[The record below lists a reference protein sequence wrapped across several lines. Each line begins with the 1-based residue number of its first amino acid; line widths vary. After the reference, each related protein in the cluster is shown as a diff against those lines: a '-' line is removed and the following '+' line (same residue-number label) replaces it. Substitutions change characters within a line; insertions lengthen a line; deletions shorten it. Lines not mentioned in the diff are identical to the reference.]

1 MSNNYRFLQLH
12 LLTAYGP
19 ANLNRD
25 DLGKPKSAVF
35 GNAPRLRISSQSLKR
50 SWRTSDLFAQHLD
63 EKNLG
68 TRTKRL
74 GVEAFEEMI
83 QAGLD
88 EKNAKEW
95 SKLIAQAFG
104 KLKTEEEDAPAEADG
119 GKAKGK
125 KKAEPSNEVE
135 TLVFVSHEEREAAL
149 ALARTIAKSKKAPSD
164 DQLNFLRK
172 NNECADLALFGRM
185 LTSDKSRAKET
196 SDRPLYNVE
205 AAAQIAHAITT
216 HRATVEDDFFSAVDD
231 LNRAED
237 TGSGHLGEVGFG
249 AGVFYLYAC
258 VDRELLISNLNG
270 NKALAAKT
278 LSALAACMTQVAPTG
293 KQNSFASRAR
303 ASFGLAELGNEA
315 PRQLTAAFLKPVNE
329 QGDHDVMALSAE
341 RMLKLVERFDSAYG
355 FDGKRMHFNATEFQ
369 SNDSKSVKDVLA
381 FTASD
386 LG

>member
-63 EKNLG
+63 EKYLG

-83 QAGLD
+83 QTGLD

-196 SDRPLYNVE
+196 SDRSRSANCPC
-205 AAAQIAHAITT
+205 HHHTSR
-216 HRATVEDDFFSAVDD
+216 HRG
-231 LNRAED
+231 R
-237 TGSGHLGEVGFG
+237 
-249 AGVFYLYAC
+249 
-258 VDRELLISNLNG
+258 
-270 NKALAAKT
+270 
-278 LSALAACMTQVAPTG
+278 
-293 KQNSFASRAR
+293 
-303 ASFGLAELGNEA
+303 
-315 PRQLTAAFLKPVNE
+315 
-329 QGDHDVMALSAE
+329 
-341 RMLKLVERFDSAYG
+341 
-355 FDGKRMHFNATEFQ
+355 
-369 SNDSKSVKDVLA
+369 
-381 FTASD
+381 
-386 LG
+386 